1 MNSVPVQARAFF
13 YTVYAAAFAALIFS
27 LVSLPALD
35 WLKVLFFSLLIF
47 VADSFAI
54 QLPRKAFISVS
65 FALIFSTIVL
75 LGPWAAV
82 AATLITGINISD
94 IKFKI
99 PWYKTLFSVCN
110 YVMSTFAAGFI
121 YVMAG
126 GPVGGFGISD
136 FPMIIIPFLLTCTTF
151 FMINTS
157 LISIALSV
165 LYGEPAI
172 DNWRSNFQW
181 LVPHYFALGVLG
193 LMLAQIFAK
202 SGYASIVLLAIP
214 LLVARQT
221 FMNYMQLRGAYINTV
236 WALVQALEAKDP
248 YTRGHSER
256 VAQYAEAIANELKLP
271 ERTVETLRYAAL
283 LHDIGKIGIARKILN
298 KPGRLNDE
306 EFRRIKAHPEI
317 GAEIIGNIDFLKEAV
332 PAVYHHHE
340 HLNGRGY
347 ADGLSGEGIPLLA
360 RIMTV
365 ADSFDAMTSTRSYRP
380 ALSTQDA
387 VAELMSC
394 SGKQFDDSVVDAFI
408 RVLDVASNTDSFE
421 IKELQLEIAVEETV

>member
-1 MNSVPVQARAFF
+1 VNTVPVQARPFF
-13 YTVYAAAFAALIFS
+13 YTVYTAAFAALIIS
-27 LVSLPALD
+27 LFSLPALD
-35 WLKVLFFSLLIF
+35 WQKVAFFSLLIF
-47 VADSFAI
+47 VADSFSI

-65 FALIFSTIVL
+65 FALIFAATVL
-75 LGPWAAV
+75 FSPWAAV
-82 AATLITGINISD
+82 VATLITAANISD
-94 IKFKI
+94 IKHNI
-99 PWYKTLFSVCN
+99 PWYKMVFSACN
-110 YVMSTFAAGFI
+110 YVVSTFVAGYI
-121 YVMAG
+121 YVLAG
-126 GPVGGFGISD
+126 GPIGKIEVSD
-136 FPMIIIPFLLTCTTF
+136 FPQIIIPFALTCITF

-157 LISIALSV
+157 FISIALTV
-165 LYGEPAI
+165 LHGEPAL
-172 DNWRSNFQW
+172 DNWNSNFRW
-181 LVPHYFALGVLG
+181 LIPHYLALGVLG
-193 LMLAQIFAK
+193 LMLAQIFAS

-214 LLVARQT
+214 LLISRQT
-221 FMNYMQLRGAYINTV
+221 FMNYMKLRGAYINTV

-256 VAQYAEAIANELKLP
+256 VAQYAEAIAGELKLP
-271 ERTVETLRYAAL
+271 EKTMETLRYAAL

-306 EFRRIKAHPEI
+306 EFKRIKAHPEI

-380 ALSTQDA
+380 AMTTEEAITEL
-387 VAELMSC
+387 VAC
-394 SGKQFDDSVVDAFI
+394 SGRQFDETVVDAFI
-408 RVLDVASNTDSFE
+408 LAMDIASNGSSFE
-421 IKELQLEIAVEETV
+421 TKELQLEIAIEETV